1 MSAMP
6 ATSAPDTFCEVNI
19 APVATLMADSARAV
33 MLVALLDDRPLA
45 AGELARVA
53 GVTPATASAHLAR
66 LLHGG
71 LVVAQ
76 RQGRHRYYRLAG
88 HDVAQAIEA
97 LAHLSSPVPVRS
109 LRHSQDAAAL
119 DSARTCYDHLA
130 GRAGVALFGALLS
143 RGLITRHPP
152 TPLKPP
158 APEPRSAPAPEAPS
172 HSAAQAPS
180 HSAAQAPSRSAAQA
194 PSRSAA
200 QARPHFAPKAPS
212 ARAPRARSG
221 PAPRVHEAPQ
231 ARSDLPPEAETG
243 PAIIRLTAGG
253 EAALAAFGI
262 DIGELRGS
270 RRRFIGEC
278 LDWTQRRSHLNGAV
292 GAALTARLFELGW
305 IERGKRRRA
314 VRVTPAGEDGLAAT
328 FGCSLNA

>member
-1 MSAMP
+1 MP
-6 ATSAPDTFCEVNI
+6 VTSAPDTFCEVNV
-19 APVATLMADSARAV
+19 APVAALMADSARAM
-33 MLVALLDDRPLA
+33 MLIALLDDRPLA

-97 LAHLSSPVPVRS
+97 LAHLGTSVPVRS
-109 LRHSQDAAAL
+109 LRHSRDAAAL

-130 GRAGVALFGALLS
+130 GRAGVTLFAALLD
-143 RGLITRHPP
+143 RGLITRHAQDSLHQEPP
-152 TPLKPP
+152 GLAPL
-158 APEPRSAPAPEAPS
+158 
-172 HSAAQAPS
+172 
-180 HSAAQAPSRSAAQA
+180 
-194 PSRSAA
+194 
-200 QARPHFAPKAPS
+200 
-212 ARAPRARSG
+212 RAS
-221 PAPRVHEAPQ
+221 APQ
-231 ARSDLPPEAETG
+231 ARSRPARRAQHAPQAPSDVPPEAETG
-243 PAIIRLTAGG
+243 PAIVRLTADG

-262 DIGELRGS
+262 DLGELRTS
-270 RRRFIGEC
+270 RRRFVGEC

-292 GAALTARLFELGW
+292 GAALTARFFELGW

-314 VRVTPAGEDGLAAT
+314 VRVTPAGADGLAAT
-328 FGCSLNA
+328 FGCSLDA

>member
-1 MSAMP
+1 MP
-6 ATSAPDTFCEVNI
+6 ATSAADTFCEVNF
-19 APVATLMADSARAV
+19 APVAALMADSARAT

-66 LLHGG
+66 LLQGG

-97 LAHLSSPVPVRS
+97 LAHLSPAVPVRS

-152 TPLKPP
+152 PPLHAP
-158 APEPRSAPAPEAPS
+158 APELRSSPAPEARPRSAPAAPT
-172 HSAAQAPS
+172 
-180 HSAAQAPSRSAAQA
+180 
-194 PSRSAA
+194 
-200 QARPHFAPKAPS
+200 
-212 ARAPRARSG
+212 ARAPRARSR
-221 PAPRVHEAPQ
+221 PAAHAQDAPRAP
-231 ARSDLPPEAETG
+231 SDVPPEAETG
-243 PAIIRLTAGG
+243 PAIIHLTAGG
-253 EAALAAFGI
+253 NAALAAFGI
-262 DIGELRGS
+262 DIEGLRTS
-270 RRRFIGEC
+270 RRRFVGEC

-292 GAALTARLFELGW
+292 GAALTDRLFELGW

-314 VRVTPAGEDGLAAT
+314 VRVTRAGEDGLAAT
-328 FGCSLNA
+328 FGCSLDA